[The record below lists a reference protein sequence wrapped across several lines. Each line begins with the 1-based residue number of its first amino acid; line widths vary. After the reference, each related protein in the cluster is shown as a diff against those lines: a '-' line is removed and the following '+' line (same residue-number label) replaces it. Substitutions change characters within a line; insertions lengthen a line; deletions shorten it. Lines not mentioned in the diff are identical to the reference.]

1 MDPEEEKQR
10 QEVLA
15 KVQKLRDS
23 KFKQQTLPAWR
34 PIPSFRST
42 MITFTVFGIIFLG
55 LGILLYVMSDQI
67 REEIVGSYDDN
78 PCKPFLGGQ
87 CIVPLKIT
95 EKIVAPVYVY
105 YQLDNFYQNHRR
117 YVKSRSFAQ
126 LQGTYLTA
134 DKLTDCDPIIKNKD
148 LAPQINKFYLS
159 KTTFT
164 ASDLELPAVPCG
176 LVAKSL
182 FNDTYELKTAAGV
195 TIPIDEKG
203 IAWQS
208 DIDYKFKNVAN
219 GTLVNGS
226 AKNWDQIQWTDM
238 TNEHF
243 IVWMRTA
250 GLPNFRKLYGKI
262 TQDIEP
268 GDYQV
273 VIQNNYDVNGF
284 DGNKSFVLSTTNALG
299 GKNYFLAV
307 CYIVVGSLCL
317 IFAVIFLVAFLKKKN
332 IRRQD

>member
-1 MDPEEEKQR
+1 
-10 QEVLA
+10 L
-15 KVQKLRDS
+15 
-23 KFKQQTLPAWR
+23 
-34 PIPSFRST
+34 
-42 MITFTVFGIIFLG
+42 
-55 LGILLYVMSDQI
+55 
-67 REEIVGSYDDN
+67 N
-78 PCKPFLGGQ
+78 
-87 CIVPLKIT
+87 
-95 EKIVAPVYVY
+95 
-105 YQLDNFYQNHRR
+105 
-117 YVKSRSFAQ
+117 
-126 LQGTYLTA
+126 
-134 DKLTDCDPIIKNKD
+134 
-148 LAPQINKFYLS
+148 PQINKFYQAAS
-159 KTTFT
+159 NFT
-164 ASDLELPAVPCG
+164 ASDLELPAMPCG

-182 FNDTYELKTAAGV
+182 FTDTYKLKKESGDEI
-195 TIPIDEKG
+195 TINEKG

-219 GTLVNGS
+219 GTKVNGV
-226 AKNWDQIQWTDM
+226 ARDWNQIQWTDM

-268 GDYQV
+268 GKYNV
-273 VIQNNYDVNGF
+273 EIQNLYDVNGF

-332 IRRQD
+332 IRR

>member
-67 REEIVGSYDDN
+67 REEVVGSYDDD
-78 PCKPFLGGQ
+78 PVCKPKPLGSE
-87 CIVPLKIT
+87 CTFPLEIK

-126 LQGTYLTA
+126 LQGSYLTP

-148 LAPQINKFYLS
+148 LAPQINSFFRS
-159 KTTFT
+159 KTNFT
-164 ASDLELPAVPCG
+164 ASELELPAMPCG

-182 FNDTYELKTAAGV
+182 FTDTYLFKTLAGV
-195 TIPIDEKG
+195 NIPIDEKG

-208 DIDYKFKNVAN
+208 DIDYKFKNFAN
-219 GTLVNGS
+219 GTLVNGV
-226 AKNWDQIQWTDM
+226 AKNWPDVQWWDM
-238 TNEHF
+238 TDEHF

-268 GDYQV
+268 GKYNV
-273 VIQNNYDVNGF
+273 EIQNLYDVNGF

-332 IRRQD
+332 IRR